1 MIRGRTR
8 RQREFSPLQ
17 DKTLTNVLRQL
28 FVTEFGYE
36 KKVLFAEVMIE
47 RILATIDAFV
57 KPVSLL
63 KPGQLL
69 WMAVANDG
77 RKHTYKPMKD
87 TPQVPVVLDLVADDD
102 LKALVNGEKFL
113 VVRRHRH
120 ARLLQQ
126 ALAQGGVLA
135 QTDLAAITLICQGQ
149 VGQDIAHVQ
158 RARGRLL
165 PYRGT
170 VQDIGPTLS
179 HKVEVARLLEAGYL
193 EPEICR
199 KLSPIHSLRSVENYA
214 QTYKNVIKLL
224 KRGFAPREISAI
236 LSISKRLT
244 NAYIEI
250 VKELHPEIIAG
261 NPHFQKQQEYV
272 VHTPA

>member
-1 MIRGRTR
+1 VIRGRTR

-17 DKTLTNVLRQL
+17 DKTLANVLRQL

-135 QTDLAAITLICQGQ
+135 QTDLAAITLMCQGQ

-158 RARGRLL
+158 RARDRLL

-179 HKVEVARLLEAGYL
+179 HKVED
-193 EPEICR
+193 
-199 KLSPIHSLRSVENYA
+199 
-214 QTYKNVIKLL
+214 NVSCSGVKG
-224 KRGFAPREISAI
+224 GFAKSGHR
-236 LSISKRLT
+236 
-244 NAYIEI
+244 
-250 VKELHPEIIAG
+250 VHP
-261 NPHFQKQQEYV
+261 
-272 VHTPA
+272 